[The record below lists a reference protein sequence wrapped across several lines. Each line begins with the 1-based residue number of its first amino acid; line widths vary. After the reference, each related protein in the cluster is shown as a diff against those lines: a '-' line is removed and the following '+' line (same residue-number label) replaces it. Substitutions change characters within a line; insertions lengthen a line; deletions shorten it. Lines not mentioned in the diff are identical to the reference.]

1 MSRSPEDY
9 LQHILDETEYL
20 LQSSQNLSKEDFFKN
35 ETLKRAYTRSLEI
48 IGEATKNLPDAFKA
62 EHPEISW
69 RRMAGMRDK
78 LIHNY
83 FGVDYDLVWSAII
96 DEIPHLKVKIKTILN
111 SKLP

>member
-1 MSRSPEDY
+1 MSHSPKDY
-9 LQHILDETEYL
+9 LKHILDETEYL
-20 LQSSQNLSKEDFFKN
+20 LQSSHNLSKEDFLNN

-83 FGVDYDLVWSAII
+83 FGVDYDVVWNAII
-96 DEIPHLKVKIKTILN
+96 DEIPNLKVKIKSILN
-111 SKLP
+111 QTLL